1 MKTQTFLKGSFILF
15 FSALITK
22 ALGALFKIPLTML
35 LGGVGMGYFGCAYG
49 LFLPIYALSITGLS
63 TAVASLVAKE
73 HGAGQIQNVRK
84 IRRTARLLFA
94 GVGLLLSGFIWLFAV
109 PFARS
114 TAADASAAYAIR
126 MMAPA
131 AFFGCLAA
139 VERGYYEGLCN
150 MYPTA
155 VSQAVESIAKVACGL
170 LFSHYVFTHETQVL
184 AYFPAGTP
192 ILPIAAAAAVLGVT
206 LSTACGVLYFFFRNL
221 GGDGLPKAVSSSAS
235 LSIGSLMRSLFQI
248 MLPVA
253 LGSFVTNLTSL
264 IDLCTMMRCF
274 DHLQQTQAA
283 ALFQKFGAVA
293 AESTF
298 PALVY
303 GAFSGM
309 ALTVFNLVPSVTNMF
324 GKSVLPCAAQSWAKG
339 QKEAVQK
346 QLQSVLFLTALIALP
361 AAGGLFCLSDSILTL
376 LYPGQETACRHCCG
390 IAAVTAAGH
399 GVSLLYHAIIQHFTG
414 HWQSRFARQ
423 IYAALRCR
431 QAAGKLALPANS
443 GVFPLGGWAVNQSLL
458 CSAVRHDAFLPLSD
472 AGDVPPWIKAHSSTV
487 LCSDNEHHDCVS
499 VPKSNS
505 NNAVARYAAVQRW
518 QCSRDVWGCTIVAG
532 KDGKPPAR
540 GALFPDGLRLA
551 RSSPVAEF
559 CFLLLFSYIHLICQ
573 LTAFQNYDII
583 YGM

>member
-73 HGAGQIQNVRK
+73 HGAGHIQNVRK

-155 VSQAVESIAKVACGL
+155 ISQAVESIAKVACGL

-376 LYPGQETACRHCCG
+376 LYPGQETACR
-390 IAAVTAAGH
+390 IAAESLR
-399 GVSLLYHAIIQHFTG
+399 SLLPGMVFLCFTMPLFSILQGIGRADLPVKYMLSSYWETSSSCKFQHVPSWG
-414 HWQSRFARQ
+414 LGCQPVFAM
-423 IYAALRCR
+423 LC
-431 QAAGKLALPANS
+431 
-443 GVFPLGGWAVNQSLL
+443 
-458 CSAVRHDAFLPLSD
+458 CSA
-472 AGDVPPWIKAHSSTV
+472 
-487 LCSDNEHHDCVS
+487 
-499 VPKSNS
+499 
-505 NNAVARYAAVQRW
+505 
-518 QCSRDVWGCTIVAG
+518 
-532 KDGKPPAR
+532 
-540 GALFPDGLRLA
+540 
-551 RSSPVAEF
+551 
-559 CFLLLFSYIHLICQ
+559 
-573 LTAFQNYDII
+573 
-583 YGM
+583 

>member
-1 MKTQTFLKGSFILF
+1 
-15 FSALITK
+15 
-22 ALGALFKIPLTML
+22 
-35 LGGVGMGYFGCAYG
+35 
-49 LFLPIYALSITGLS
+49 
-63 TAVASLVAKE
+63 
-73 HGAGQIQNVRK
+73 
-84 IRRTARLLFA
+84 
-94 GVGLLLSGFIWLFAV
+94 
-109 PFARS
+109 
-114 TAADASAAYAIR
+114 
-126 MMAPA
+126 MAPA

-155 VSQAVESIAKVACGL
+155 ISQAVESIAKVACGL

-324 GKSVLPCAAQSWAKG
+324 GLS
-339 QKEAVQK
+339 
-346 QLQSVLFLTALIALP
+346 LIHISEP
-361 AAGGLFCLSDSILTL
+361 TRP
-376 LYPGQETACRHCCG
+376 Y
-390 IAAVTAAGH
+390 
-399 GVSLLYHAIIQHFTG
+399 
-414 HWQSRFARQ
+414 
-423 IYAALRCR
+423 
-431 QAAGKLALPANS
+431 
-443 GVFPLGGWAVNQSLL
+443 
-458 CSAVRHDAFLPLSD
+458 
-472 AGDVPPWIKAHSSTV
+472 
-487 LCSDNEHHDCVS
+487 
-499 VPKSNS
+499 
-505 NNAVARYAAVQRW
+505 
-518 QCSRDVWGCTIVAG
+518 
-532 KDGKPPAR
+532 
-540 GALFPDGLRLA
+540 
-551 RSSPVAEF
+551 
-559 CFLLLFSYIHLICQ
+559 
-573 LTAFQNYDII
+573 
-583 YGM
+583 

>member
-15 FSALITK
+15 LSALITK

-73 HGAGQIQNVRK
+73 HGAGHIQNVRK

-155 VSQAVESIAKVACGL
+155 ISQAVESIAKVVCGL

-184 AYFPAGTP
+184 AYFPTGTP

-221 GGDGLPKAVSSSAS
+221 GGDGLPKAASSSAS

-283 ALFQKFGAVA
+283 ALFQKFGAVS

-361 AAGGLFCLSDSILTL
+361 AAGGLLCLSDSILTL
-376 LYPGQETACRHCCG
+376 LYPGQETACR
-390 IAAVTAAGH
+390 IAAESLR
-399 GVSLLYHAIIQHFTG
+399 SLLPGMVFLCFTMPLFSILQG
-414 HWQSRFARQ
+414 IGRADLPVKYMLPCVAVKLLGNILFLQ
-423 IYAALRCR
+423 IPACSLLGAGLSTSLCYALLFGMTLFSLCRMLGMSLRGLKPILPLCYAATMSITTAYLFRNLTR
-431 QAAGKLALPANS
+431 AMPLP
-443 GVFPLGGWAVNQSLL
+443 VMLL
-458 CSAVRHDAFLPLSD
+458 CSVGSAVVMY
-472 AGDVPPWIKAHSSTV
+472 GVV
-487 LCSDNEHHDCVS
+487 
-499 VPKSNS
+499 
-505 NNAVARYAAVQRW
+505 
-518 QCSRDVWGCTIVAG
+518 
-532 KDGKPPAR
+532 
-540 GALFPDGLRLA
+540 
-551 RSSPVAEF
+551 
-559 CFLLLFSYIHLICQ
+559 LLLLEK
-573 LTAFQNYDII
+573 TANRLREGLCFR
-583 YGM
+583 MV

>member
-73 HGAGQIQNVRK
+73 HGAGHIQNVRK

-155 VSQAVESIAKVACGL
+155 ISQAVESIAKVACGL

-309 ALTVFNLVPSVTNMF
+309 ALTVSAIRHQYVWEICFAVCCTILGKGTKRSCPETVAIRSVFNSTDCTSSSWRIVLSVRFYLNAALSGTGNR
-324 GKSVLPCAAQSWAKG
+324 LP
-339 QKEAVQK
+339 
-346 QLQSVLFLTALIALP
+346 
-361 AAGGLFCLSDSILTL
+361 
-376 LYPGQETACRHCCG
+376 HCCG
-390 IAAVTAAGH
+390 ITAVTAAGH

-423 IYAALRCR
+423 IPACSLLGAGLSTSLCYALLFGMTLFSLCRMLGMSLRGLKPILPLCYAATMSITTAYLFRNLTR
-431 QAAGKLALPANS
+431 TMPLP
-443 GVFPLGGWAVNQSLL
+443 VMLL
-458 CSAVRHDAFLPLSD
+458 CSVGSAVVMY
-472 AGDVPPWIKAHSSTV
+472 GVV
-487 LCSDNEHHDCVS
+487 
-499 VPKSNS
+499 
-505 NNAVARYAAVQRW
+505 
-518 QCSRDVWGCTIVAG
+518 
-532 KDGKPPAR
+532 
-540 GALFPDGLRLA
+540 
-551 RSSPVAEF
+551 
-559 CFLLLFSYIHLICQ
+559 LLLLEK
-573 LTAFQNYDII
+573 TANRLREGLCFR
-583 YGM
+583 MV

>member
-73 HGAGQIQNVRK
+73 HGAGHIQNVRK

-155 VSQAVESIAKVACGL
+155 ISQAVESIAKVVCGL

-221 GGDGLPKAVSSSAS
+221 GGDGLPKAASSSAS

-253 LGSFVTNLTSL
+253 VGSFVTNRTSL

-274 DHLQQTQAA
+274 DHLQQTQPA

-361 AAGGLFCLSDSILTL
+361 AAGGLF
-376 LYPGQETACRHCCG
+376 
-390 IAAVTAAGH
+390 
-399 GVSLLYHAIIQHFTG
+399 
-414 HWQSRFARQ
+414 
-423 IYAALRCR
+423 
-431 QAAGKLALPANS
+431 
-443 GVFPLGGWAVNQSLL
+443 
-458 CSAVRHDAFLPLSD
+458 
-472 AGDVPPWIKAHSSTV
+472 
-487 LCSDNEHHDCVS
+487 
-499 VPKSNS
+499 
-505 NNAVARYAAVQRW
+505 
-518 QCSRDVWGCTIVAG
+518 
-532 KDGKPPAR
+532 
-540 GALFPDGLRLA
+540 
-551 RSSPVAEF
+551 
-559 CFLLLFSYIHLICQ
+559 
-573 LTAFQNYDII
+573 
-583 YGM
+583 